1 MRSFYTATCTML
13 QLTQSNLNINHMIT
27 SDPAG
32 SSQLGYGTWE
42 SEKEISYV
50 ANIQGGGFMDFLLNH
65 KCFNMTNS

>member
-1 MRSFYTATCTML
+1 MHAS
-13 QLTQSNLNINHMIT
+13 SNLNINHMAS

-32 SSQLGYGTWE
+32 S